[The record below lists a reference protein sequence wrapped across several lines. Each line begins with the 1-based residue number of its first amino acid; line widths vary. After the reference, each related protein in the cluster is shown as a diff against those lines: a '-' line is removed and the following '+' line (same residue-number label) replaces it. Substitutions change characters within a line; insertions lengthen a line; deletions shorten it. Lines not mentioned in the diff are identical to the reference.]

1 MEQLDQTVVH
11 GLGFHA
17 PNELWQAVHILLD
30 ASIEIEVSYAL
41 SKESRGEDRA
51 YHAGRAEALRSFKMV
66 LLQTRDIVLMDIG
79 RPPESSKS

>member
-1 MEQLDQTVVH
+1 MDNEIVSAFS
-11 GLGFHA
+11 FHA
-17 PNELWQAVHILLD
+17 PNELYKAVHTLLD

-66 LLQTRDIVLMDIG
+66 LQQTRTQVLAEIG
-79 RPPESSKS
+79 RPPSGHDS